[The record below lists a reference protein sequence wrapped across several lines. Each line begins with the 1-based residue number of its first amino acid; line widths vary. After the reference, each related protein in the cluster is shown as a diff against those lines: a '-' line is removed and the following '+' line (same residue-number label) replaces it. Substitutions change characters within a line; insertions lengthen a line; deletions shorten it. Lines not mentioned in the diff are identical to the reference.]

1 MRIERYIVAEVLKP
15 FLAVLG
21 ILLALFG
28 CFTVAR
34 YLAAAVT
41 ESLGPL
47 LLLRLVL
54 LRMLIATEVLVPVA
68 LFFAAVMGLG
78 RMHRD
83 QEMVALRA
91 AGVGMNTVLRAML
104 LLGVPLSVLV
114 GGLSLAARPW
124 AYAESYLLD
133 AAARTE
139 FSPDRIQGGKFY
151 GSEDSGRVLYAMEK
165 DADTDEMRAV
175 FLFRRGD
182 QASTV
187 VRARSA
193 EHREDRDSGKAQLQL
208 RDGRMHRLPRGQ
220 GRDQVTDFRAL
231 VFNLAQPDAAIGY
244 KRKAASTG
252 VLLASD
258 LPAEIAEWQWRMSR
272 PLATLLLLLAAIPLS
287 RATPRQGRHERL
299 VLAALLFGLYYNLNG
314 LAQAWVEQGVVGAL
328 PGVWWLHV
336 LMAGLV
342 TGMLRRSEFPARV
355 ATA

>member
-54 LRMLIATEVLVPVA
+54 LKLLIATEVLVPVA
-68 LFFAAVMGLG
+68 LFFAAIMGLG

-83 QEMVALRA
+83 QEMVALGA
-91 AGVGMNTVLRAML
+91 AGVGVDKVLRAML
-104 LLGVPLSVLV
+104 ILGVPLSVV
-114 GGLSLAARPW
+114 VAGLSLAARPW

-133 AAARTE
+133 ASARTE
-139 FSPDRIQGGKFY
+139 FSPERIQGGKFY

-165 DADTDEMRAV
+165 DEATDEMRAV

-182 QASTV
+182 LASTV
-187 VRARSA
+187 VSARSA
-193 EHREDRDSGKAQLQL
+193 EHRENRDSGKAQLLL
-208 RDGRMHRLPRGQ
+208 RDGTLHRLPRGTA
-220 GRDQVTDFRAL
+220 RDQVTEFRTM
-231 VFNLAQPDAAIGY
+231 VFNLAQPDAALGY

-258 LPAEIAEWQWRMSR
+258 LPAEIAEWQWRLSR
-272 PLATLLLLLAAIPLS
+272 PLATLLLVLAAIPLS
-287 RATPRQGRHERL
+287 RATPRQGRQERL
-299 VLAALLFGLYYNLNG
+299 VVAALIFALYYNLNG
-314 LAQAWVEQGVVGAL
+314 LAQSWVEQGVVGAL
-328 PGVWWLHV
+328 PGVWWLHG
-336 LMAGLV
+336 LMAV
-342 TGMLRRSEFPARV
+342 VVVWWLRSPDFKPRAARP
-355 ATA
+355 